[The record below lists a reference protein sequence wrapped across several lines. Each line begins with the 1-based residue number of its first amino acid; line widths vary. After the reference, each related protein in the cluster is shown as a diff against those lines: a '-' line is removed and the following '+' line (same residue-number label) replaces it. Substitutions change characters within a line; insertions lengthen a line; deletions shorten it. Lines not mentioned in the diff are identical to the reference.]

1 MYIRYSLTDHS
12 LIFMHSPGHRYCPDF
27 TRVTGLSDSVRV
39 AHVGCGGEHTVF
51 VSDDNDVYV
60 AGNYHCHQPTMTVTL
75 SCDDL

>member
-1 MYIRYSLTDHS
+1 
-12 LIFMHSPGHRYCPDF
+12 MHPLGHRYCPAF